1 MGVLILSM
9 FPAIYAG
16 FAGMIGTI
24 GAAVEGML
32 AAISAAV
39 LLVSAC
45 GKADGQAAGA
55 GGPKPPPVGGFVFL

>member
-1 MGVLILSM
+1 MPQLRDASGTPDLRATTTRRVLS
-9 FPAIYAG
+9 
-16 FAGMIGTI
+16 
-24 GAAVEGML
+24 L

-55 GGPKPPPVGGFVFL
+55 GGPKPPRSKWESLPPRPATWG